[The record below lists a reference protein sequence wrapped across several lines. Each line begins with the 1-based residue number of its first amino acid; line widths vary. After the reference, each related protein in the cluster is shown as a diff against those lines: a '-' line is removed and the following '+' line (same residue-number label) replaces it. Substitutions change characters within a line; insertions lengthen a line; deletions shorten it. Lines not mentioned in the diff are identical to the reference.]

1 MHFNAVRHVVDITQP
16 TVPTEQQLE
25 NQLHKKMNLKLRKA
39 KVCVWFSYI
48 AISCTVAFDVNFIH
62 IMFYCRH

>member
-1 MHFNAVRHVVDITQP
+1 MQFNAVRHVVDITQP

-39 KVCVWFSYI
+39 KVRVWFNS
-48 AISCTVAFDVNFIH
+48 S
-62 IMFYCRH
+62 